1 MSYLPI
7 ILFVLST
14 CFLIFLISSN
24 KDDQILYLR
33 KSGNN
38 FLKKIRPSEFIKLI
52 TIKKIIFYVIV
63 IYIAVFIVHYQ
74 FLKASMRN
82 LVDEKK
88 LEDVKVGSLRIP
100 YLAFL
105 KSHYISNT
113 GFQKFKRRV
122 RIEVD
127 VEGNMWSGFNVD
139 IGQRQMVKLN
149 KITGKKMVFAYL
161 TDTKKLTPVIKAHM
175 KRELKNN
182 QITYY
187 QLTQYDN
194 RGPYIQVIL
203 SEKNRNKDDNK
214 MASTIAKRI
223 FDELTIN
230 KGLKVNQVVIQIL
243 DPKAYETNKRKT
255 VIGRGTA
262 GTY

>member
-1 MSYLPI
+1 MPYLPI

-74 FLKASMRN
+74 FLKASMRD

-175 KRELKNN
+175 KRELKNK
-182 QITYY
+182 QVTYY

-203 SEKNRNKDDNK
+203 SEKNQNQDDNK
-214 MASTIAKRI
+214 IASTIAKRI

>member
-24 KDDQILYLR
+24 KDDQILYLK

-187 QLTQYDN
+187 KLTQYDN

-203 SEKNRNKDDNK
+203 SEKNQNQDDNK

>member
-7 ILFVLST
+7 VLFVLST

-24 KDDQILYLR
+24 KDDQILYLK
-33 KSGNN
+33 KSRNY
-38 FLKKIRPSEFIKLI
+38 FIKKIRPSELLTLI
-52 TIKKIIFYVIV
+52 TIKRIIFYAIA

-74 FLKASMRN
+74 SLKASMRD
-82 LVDEKK
+82 LIAEKK
-88 LEDVKVGSLRIP
+88 LEDVQVGSLSIP

-105 KSHYISNT
+105 QSEYMANT

-122 RIEVD
+122 RIDVD
-127 VEGNMWSGFNVD
+127 VEGNMWSGFNVG

-149 KITGKKMVFAYL
+149 KITGKKFVFSYI
-161 TDTKKLTPVIKAHM
+161 TDTKKLTPVIERHM
-175 KRELKNN
+175 KRELKNK
-182 QITYY
+182 QVTYY

-203 SEKNRNKDDNK
+203 SEKNRNKDNNK
-214 MASTIAKRI
+214 MAATIAKRV

-230 KGLKVNQVVIQIL
+230 KGLKVNQVVIQII
-243 DPKAYETNKRKT
+243 DPEAYEANKRKT

>member
-1 MSYLPI
+1 MNKKFI
-7 ILFVLST
+7 DNLS
-14 CFLIFLISSN
+14 
-24 KDDQILYLR
+24 
-33 KSGNN
+33 
-38 FLKKIRPSEFIKLI
+38 E
-52 TIKKIIFYVIV
+52 
-63 IYIAVFIVHYQ
+63 
-74 FLKASMRN
+74 
-82 LVDEKK
+82 K

-122 RIEVD
+122 RIDVD
-127 VEGNMWSGFNVD
+127 VEGNMWSGFKVH

-149 KITGKKMVFAYL
+149 KITGKKFVFSYI
-161 TDTKKLTPVIKAHM
+161 TDTKKLTPVIERHM
-175 KRELKNN
+175 KRELKNK
-182 QITYY
+182 QVTYY

-203 SEKNRNKDDNK
+203 SEKNRNKDNNK
-214 MASTIAKRI
+214 MAATIAKRVL
-223 FDELTIN
+223 DELTIN
-230 KGLKVNQVVIQIL
+230 KGLKVNQVVIQII
-243 DPKAYETNKRKT
+243 DPEAYEANKRKT

>member
-7 ILFVLST
+7 VLFVLST

-24 KDDQILYLR
+24 KDDQILYLK

-38 FLKKIRPSEFIKLI
+38 FLKKIRPSEFIKRI

-74 FLKASMRN
+74 FLKASMRD

-203 SEKNRNKDDNK
+203 SEKNQNQDNNK

>member
-7 ILFVLST
+7 VLFVLST

-24 KDDQILYLR
+24 KDDQILYLK
-33 KSGNN
+33 KSGNY
-38 FLKKIRPSEFIKLI
+38 FIKKIRPGELLTLI
-52 TIKKIIFYVIV
+52 TIKRIIFYAIA

-74 FLKASMRN
+74 FLKASMRD
-82 LVDEKK
+82 LIAEKK
-88 LEDVKVGSLRIP
+88 LEDVQVGSLSIP

-105 KSHYISNT
+105 QSEYIANT

-122 RIEVD
+122 RIDVD
-127 VEGNMWSGFNVD
+127 VEGNMWSGFKVH

-149 KITGKKMVFAYL
+149 KITGKKFVFSYI
-161 TDTKKLTPVIKAHM
+161 TDTKKLTPVIERHM
-175 KRELKNN
+175 KRELKNK
-182 QITYY
+182 QVTYY

-203 SEKNRNKDDNK
+203 SEKNRNKDNNK
-214 MASTIAKRI
+214 MAATIAKRV

-230 KGLKVNQVVIQIL
+230 KGLKVNQVVIQII
-243 DPKAYETNKRKT
+243 DPKAYEANKRKT

>member
-7 ILFVLST
+7 FLFILST
-14 CFLIFLISSN
+14 CVLIFAISAN
-24 KDDQILYLR
+24 KEDQILYLK

-52 TIKKIIFYVIV
+52 TISRIIFYAIV
-63 IYIAVFIVHYQ
+63 LYIVVFMVHYQ
-74 FLKASMRN
+74 SLKASMRD
-82 LVDEKK
+82 LVVEKK
-88 LEDVKVGSLRIP
+88 LEDVLVGSLRIP
-100 YLAFL
+100 YLSFL
-105 KSHYISNT
+105 QSQYIANT

-122 RIEVD
+122 RIDVD
-127 VEGNMWSGFNVD
+127 VEGNMWSGFKVH

-161 TDTKKLTPVIKAHM
+161 TDTKKLTPVIERHM
-175 KRELKNN
+175 KRELKNK
-182 QITYY
+182 QVTYY

-203 SEKNRNKDDNK
+203 SEKNRNKDTNK
-214 MASTIAKRI
+214 MAATIAKRVL
-223 FDELTIN
+223 DELTIN
-230 KGLKVNQVVIQIL
+230 KGLKVNQVVIQII
-243 DPKAYETNKRKT
+243 DPEAYEANKRKT

>member
-7 ILFVLST
+7 FLFILST
-14 CFLIFLISSN
+14 CVLIFAISAN
-24 KDDQILYLR
+24 KEDQILYLK

-52 TIKKIIFYVIV
+52 TISRIIFYAIV
-63 IYIAVFIVHYQ
+63 LYIVVFMVHYQ
-74 FLKASMRN
+74 SLKASMRD
-82 LVDEKK
+82 LVVEKK
-88 LEDVKVGSLRIP
+88 LEDVQVGSLRIP

-105 KSHYISNT
+105 QSEYIANT
-113 GFQKFKRRV
+113 GFQKFKRRA
-122 RIEVD
+122 RIDVD
-127 VEGNMWSGFNVD
+127 VEGNMWSGFKVH

-161 TDTKKLTPVIKAHM
+161 TDTKKLTPVIERHM
-175 KRELKNN
+175 KRELKNK
-182 QITYY
+182 QVTYY

-203 SEKNRNKDDNK
+203 SEKNRNKDTNK
-214 MASTIAKRI
+214 MAATIAKRVL
-223 FDELTIN
+223 DELTIN
-230 KGLKVNQVVIQIL
+230 KGLKVNQVVIQII
-243 DPKAYETNKRKT
+243 DPEAYEANKRKK
-255 VIGRGTA
+255 VIGRGMA

>member
-7 ILFVLST
+7 VLFVLST

-24 KDDQILYLR
+24 KDDQILYLK
-33 KSGNN
+33 KSGNY
-38 FLKKIRPSEFIKLI
+38 FIKKIRPGELLTLI
-52 TIKKIIFYVIV
+52 TIKRIIFYAIV

-74 FLKASMRN
+74 SLKASMRD
-82 LVDEKK
+82 LIAEKK
-88 LEDVKVGSLRIP
+88 LEDVQVGSLSIP

-105 KSHYISNT
+105 QSEYIANT

-122 RIEVD
+122 RIDVD
-127 VEGNMWSGFNVD
+127 VEGNMWSGFKVH

-149 KITGKKMVFAYL
+149 KITGKKFVFSYI
-161 TDTKKLTPVIKAHM
+161 TDTKKLTPVIERHM
-175 KRELKNN
+175 KRELKNK
-182 QITYY
+182 QVTYY

-203 SEKNRNKDDNK
+203 SEKNRNKDNNK
-214 MASTIAKRI
+214 MAATIAKRV

-230 KGLKVNQVVIQIL
+230 KGLKVNQVVIQII
-243 DPKAYETNKRKT
+243 DPKAYEANKRKT

>member
-7 ILFVLST
+7 FLFVLST
-14 CFLIFLISSN
+14 FVLIFAVSAN
-24 KDDQILYLR
+24 KEDQIIYLK
-33 KSGNN
+33 KSCNN

-52 TIKKIIFYVIV
+52 TISRVIFYAIV

-74 FLKASMRN
+74 FLKASMRD
-82 LVDEKK
+82 LIAEKK
-88 LEDVKVGSLRIP
+88 LEDVQVGSLSIP

-105 KSHYISNT
+105 QSEYIANT

-122 RIEVD
+122 RIDVD
-127 VEGNMWSGFNVD
+127 VEGNMWSGFNVG

-149 KITGKKMVFAYL
+149 KITGKKFVFSYI
-161 TDTKKLTPVIKAHM
+161 TDTKKLTPVIERHM
-175 KRELKNN
+175 KRELKNK
-182 QITYY
+182 QVTYY

-203 SEKNRNKDDNK
+203 SEKNRNKDNNK
-214 MASTIAKRI
+214 MAATIAKRV

-230 KGLKVNQVVIQIL
+230 KGLKVNQVVIQII
-243 DPKAYETNKRKT
+243 DPKAYEANKRKT

>member
-7 ILFVLST
+7 VLFVLST

-24 KDDQILYLR
+24 KDDQILYLK
-33 KSGNN
+33 KSRNY
-38 FLKKIRPSEFIKLI
+38 FIKKIRPSELLTLI
-52 TIKKIIFYVIV
+52 TIKRIIFYAIA

-74 FLKASMRN
+74 SLKASMRD
-82 LVDEKK
+82 LIAEKK
-88 LEDVKVGSLRIP
+88 LEDVQVGSLKIP

-105 KSHYISNT
+105 QSEYMANT
-113 GFQKFKRRV
+113 GFQKYKRRARV
-122 RIEVD
+122 DVD
-127 VEGNMWSGFNVD
+127 VEGNMWSGFKVH

-149 KITGKKMVFAYL
+149 KITGKKFVFSYI
-161 TDTKKLTPVIKAHM
+161 TDTKKLTPVIERHM
-175 KRELKNN
+175 KRELKNK
-182 QITYY
+182 QVTYY

-203 SEKNRNKDDNK
+203 SEKNRNKDNNK
-214 MASTIAKRI
+214 MAATIAKRV

-230 KGLKVNQVVIQIL
+230 KGLKVNQVVIQII
-243 DPKAYETNKRKT
+243 DPEAYEANKRKT

>member
-24 KDDQILYLR
+24 KNDQILYLK

-74 FLKASMRN
+74 FLKASMRD

-203 SEKNRNKDDNK
+203 SEKNQNQDDNK

-230 KGLKVNQVVIQIL
+230 KGLKVNQVVIQIH

>member
-7 ILFVLST
+7 VLFVLST

-24 KDDQILYLR
+24 KDDQILYLK
-33 KSGNN
+33 KSGNY
-38 FLKKIRPSEFIKLI
+38 FIKKIRPGELLTLI
-52 TIKKIIFYVIV
+52 TIKRIIFYAIA

-74 FLKASMRN
+74 SLKASMRD
-82 LVDEKK
+82 LIAEKK
-88 LEDVKVGSLRIP
+88 LEDVQVGSLRIP

-105 KSHYISNT
+105 QSEYMANT
-113 GFQKFKRRV
+113 GFIKFKRRA
-122 RIEVD
+122 RIDVD
-127 VEGNMWSGFNVD
+127 VEGNMWSGFKVH

-149 KITGKKMVFAYL
+149 KITGKKFVFSYI
-161 TDTKKLTPVIKAHM
+161 TDTKKLTPVIERHM
-175 KRELKNN
+175 KRELKNK
-182 QITYY
+182 QVTYY

-203 SEKNRNKDDNK
+203 SEKNRNKDNNK
-214 MASTIAKRI
+214 MAATIAKRV

-230 KGLKVNQVVIQIL
+230 KGLKVNQVVIQII
-243 DPKAYETNKRKT
+243 DPEAYEANKRKT

>member
-1 MSYLPI
+1 MSYFPI
-7 ILFVLST
+7 VLFVLAT
-14 CFLIFLISSN
+14 CVLIFAISAN
-24 KDDQILYLR
+24 KEDQILYLK

-52 TIKKIIFYVIV
+52 TISKIIFYAIV
-63 IYIAVFIVHYQ
+63 LYIVVFMVHYQ
-74 FLKASMRN
+74 SLKASMRD
-82 LVDEKK
+82 LVSEKK
-88 LEDVKVGSLRIP
+88 LEDVLVGSLRIP

-105 KSHYISNT
+105 QSEYIANT

-122 RIEVD
+122 RIDVD
-127 VEGNMWSGFNVD
+127 VEGNMWSGFKVH

-149 KITGKKMVFAYL
+149 KITGKKFVFSYI
-161 TDTKKLTPVIKAHM
+161 TDTKKLTPVIERHM
-175 KRELKNN
+175 KRELKNK
-182 QITYY
+182 QVTYY

-203 SEKNRNKDDNK
+203 SEKNRNKDNNK
-214 MASTIAKRI
+214 MAATIAKRV

-230 KGLKVNQVVIQIL
+230 KGLKVNQVVIQII
-243 DPKAYETNKRKT
+243 DPEAYEANKRKT

>member
-1 MSYLPI
+1 
-7 ILFVLST
+7 
-14 CFLIFLISSN
+14 
-24 KDDQILYLR
+24 
-33 KSGNN
+33 
-38 FLKKIRPSEFIKLI
+38 
-52 TIKKIIFYVIV
+52 
-63 IYIAVFIVHYQ
+63 
-74 FLKASMRN
+74 MRS

-203 SEKNRNKDDNK
+203 SEKNQNQDDNK